1 MGKSFR
7 ELDVW
12 QRAMELATTTYRVT
26 EGFPRHETY
35 GLSSQMRRCAISIPS
50 NIAEG
55 SARATKRDFAN
66 FITIARGSAAELETQ
81 LDSARR
87 LSYVEQVD
95 YECIEALCF
104 RVSRMLTKLLEAMRN
119 ADAKTEREQRST
131 GAMR

>member
-7 ELDVW
+7 ELEVW
-12 QRAMELATTTYRVT
+12 QRSMELATAIYRVT

-35 GLSSQMRRCAISIPS
+35 GLSSQMRRCAVSIPS

-55 SARATKRDFAN
+55 SARATKRDFSH

-81 LDSARR
+81 LDIARR
-87 LSYVEQVD
+87 LGYVDQSN
-95 YECIEALCF
+95 YESVEALCF

-119 ADAKTEREQRST
+119 ADSRAEREQRLT
-131 GAMR
+131 RATR